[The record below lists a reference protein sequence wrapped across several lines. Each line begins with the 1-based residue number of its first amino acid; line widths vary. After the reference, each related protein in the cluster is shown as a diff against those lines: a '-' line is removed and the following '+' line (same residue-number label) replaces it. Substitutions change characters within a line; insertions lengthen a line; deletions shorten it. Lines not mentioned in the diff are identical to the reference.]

1 MTYRTIIKLLEE
13 VFDKLPEGVDLSK
26 GGVGE
31 IALAHHLGH
40 EIIKGD
46 KGADAV
52 DKDGNRFEYKI
63 STTDQFNFHF
73 GARKSD
79 TRAVVTKHFDGISG
93 AYCAK
98 RVGMKIIEVEFVPS
112 HILVPALILHF
123 NSTVGG
129 QLNKNYRLKS
139 FLALNNS

>member
-1 MTYRTIIKLLEE
+1 MTYKTIVGLLDQ
-13 VFDKLPEGVDLSK
+13 VFKELPEGIDLAK

-40 EIIKGD
+40 ELIAGD
-46 KGADAV
+46 KGADAEFEG
-52 DKDGNRFEYKI
+52 KKYEYKI

-73 GARKSD
+73 GARTEAPGSQ
-79 TRAVVTKHFDGISG
+79 VLKHFEGIEG

-98 RVGMKIIEVEFVPS
+98 RDGMTITEVVYVPS
-112 HILVPALILHF
+112 HLLVPALILHF
-123 NSTVGG
+123 NGTVGG

-139 FLALNNS
+139 FKALKMS